1 MTTDRKKSKQPTR
14 NIANVCHPTHP
25 AVVAWVDLQR
35 FLARSERLLG
45 GALRNHGLNRGQLAV
60 LLTVG
65 ASEGL
70 TQQEL
75 ADRLGL
81 TKANV
86 SQLLD
91 RMAGADLVRRVP
103 DARAY
108 ALYLTHKSREL
119 LGAVVPEQEQLI
131 IAEFSN
137 LSQEEQRQFQQLTG
151 RLASDEI
158 RPKTAP

>member
-1 MTTDRKKSKQPTR
+1 MTTDRDQSKLGSLDVT
-14 NIANVCHPTHP
+14 NVCHPTHP

-45 GALRNHGLNRGQLAV
+45 TALRAHGLNRGQLAV

-91 RMAGADLVRRVP
+91 RMETADLVRRVP
-103 DARAY
+103 EARAY
-108 ALYLTHKSREL
+108 ALFLTDKSREL

-137 LSQEEQRQFQQLTG
+137 LAPEEQQLFQHFAE
-151 RLASDEI
+151 RLASD
-158 RPKTAP
+158 

>member
-1 MTTDRKKSKQPTR
+1 MTLNRDQTISTSRDLS
-14 NIANVCHPTHP
+14 NVCHPTHP

-45 GALRNHGLNRGQLAV
+45 AALRHHGLNRGQLAV

-65 ASEGL
+65 ADEGL

-75 ADRLGL
+75 ADRLAL

-91 RMAGADLVRRVP
+91 RMEAAGLVRRVP
-103 DARAY
+103 EARAY
-108 ALYLTHKSREL
+108 ALHLTQESREL
-119 LGAVVPEQEQLI
+119 LRAVVPEQEQLI
-131 IAEFSN
+131 IEQFSD
-137 LSQEEQRQFQQLTG
+137 LSQDEQQHFRQLVG
-151 RLASDEI
+151 RLASD
-158 RPKTAP
+158 